1 MSEAIGKAQQ
11 PLKREE
17 RPRRAVRRVP
27 ELCLCWVEPHRQLQS
42 TFSQRPLGH
51 QNSSLLLHSVCGE
64 FGTQGGTYNY
74 LYVGHT
80 SLAGNGFLRKAV
92 TFKSMI
98 YNIYTYVSCPD
109 LSLEFQVQV
118 LKAGSLHTKPV
129 DPHTSRG
136 CRAQSTEGETEGVR
150 GKGSTNGLGTQVL
163 SVRAGHKP
171 RVPYK
176 PLSQRSQKSFHQ
188 TGTLGPCPRA
198 DATEG

>member
-1 MSEAIGKAQQ
+1 M
-11 PLKREE
+11 
-17 RPRRAVRRVP
+17 
-27 ELCLCWVEPHRQLQS
+27 EPHHQLQPTS
-42 TFSQRPLGH
+42 SQRLLGH

-64 FGTQGGTYNY
+64 FGTQGGTYSY

-109 LSLEFQVQV
+109 LSLEVQVQV

-136 CRAQSTEGETEGVR
+136 CLAQSTEGETEG
-150 GKGSTNGLGTQVL
+150 GQGEKEAQMGWGLTGS
-163 SVRAGHKP
+163 
-171 RVPYK
+171 
-176 PLSQRSQKSFHQ
+176 LSQGWTQTTCTLQAFRSQKSFHQ
-188 TGTLGPCPRA
+188 TSTLGPCPRA